1 MAERTV
7 TISGLSKTFSVT
19 GWRLGYAIAPAPI
32 TDAIR
37 KVHDFLTVGAPH
49 PLQAAAAAAL
59 NLGDEFY
66 AGLRTEYLARRDYLV
81 PKLAESGF
89 TVTTPEGAYYVMAGF
104 EQFGYVNDI
113 EFARYLVREVGLAVV
128 PGSSFFPTPEEGS
141 RYVRFVFCK
150 RQETLERAVEKL
162 RQIVPAR

>member
-1 MAERTV
+1 
-7 TISGLSKTFSVT
+7 VT

-66 AGLRTEYLARRDYLV
+66 RGLRAEYLERRDYLV
-81 PKLAESGF
+81 PRLAEAGF
-89 TVTTPEGAYYVMAGF
+89 TVSTPEGAYYIMAGF
-104 EQFGYVNDI
+104 DRFGYDNDRA
-113 EFARYLVREVGLAVV
+113 FARYLVREVGLAVV

-150 RQETLERAVEKL
+150 KQVTLERAVEKFK
-162 RQIVPAR
+162 QIKPVG